1 MLTGRQL
8 QGIILWKT
16 VFALSGS
23 VSIGYTPTMKD
34 VGLRIRIEKE
44 LRDRFVEA
52 CRRKD
57 VPAAQVL
64 RGFMRGFVD
73 EEGEQAAPS
82 RKTKRQKTTKGRA
95 G

>member
-1 MLTGRQL
+1 
-8 QGIILWKT
+8 
-16 VFALSGS
+16 
-23 VSIGYTPTMKD
+23 MKD

-44 LRDRFVEA
+44 LRDRFIEA

-73 EEGEQAAPS
+73 EDGGQAAPA
-82 RKTKRQKTTKGRA
+82 RKSKWQKKTKGRA

>member
-1 MLTGRQL
+1 MLTGRRL

-16 VFALSGS
+16 LFALSGS
-23 VSIGYTPTMKD
+23 VSIGYTPAMKD

-44 LRDRFVEA
+44 LRDRFIEA

-73 EEGEQAAPS
+73 SDEAKDAPQ
-82 RKTKRQKTTKGRA
+82 TKRKKTTKGRA
-95 G
+95 